1 MFLTLFWNH
10 EDNLTLD
17 SVIQNPK
24 KGLRSGHKS
33 AKKHTVCYWHCL
45 QMTDWHSCY
54 DARDA
59 IASKNE
65 TESEFL
71 WNILQT
77 SKSWQFSMT
86 WFLSILNI
94 LHDFNFQWIFFNGLF
109 PWSSLMDFFYR
120 HFGWTSVELFHRI
133 PFWNISLSPLS
144 SWSSWSSWSSQL
156 DPFDLHDLC
165 WCFW

>member
-1 MFLTLFWNH
+1 MRSSLVSRWSYIKGLSMFLTLFWNH

-94 LHDFNFQWIFFNGLF
+94 PHDFNGFNPLNLDNFPWTFSIVFFNRLFQWTFHF
-109 PWSSLMDFFYR
+109 SL
-120 HFGWTSVELFHRI
+120 TSMT
-133 PFWNISLSPLS
+133 
-144 SWSSWSSWSSQL
+144 
-156 DPFDLHDLC
+156 
-165 WCFW
+165 